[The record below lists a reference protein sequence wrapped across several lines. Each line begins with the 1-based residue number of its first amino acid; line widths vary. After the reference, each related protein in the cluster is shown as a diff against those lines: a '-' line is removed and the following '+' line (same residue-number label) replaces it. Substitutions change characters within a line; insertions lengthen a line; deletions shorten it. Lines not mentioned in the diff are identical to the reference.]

1 MEHLLSFTGKS
12 NLKVP
17 RSKQIH
23 LAFGNRR
30 LLSSSPWAMFWSPPN
45 AQEWPADPLPTF
57 GLTQT
62 SAAECTLRLLFLW
75 RPQFWHPTSS
85 FTAGWEL
92 SPGAL
97 SVGGEES
104 CPAFNANAAV
114 STETGKSPD
123 AAIRLLRG
131 IRFRCLPP
139 GSSEVMKRQARDKY
153 GPRVFPWLMVGKIPM
168 RPAGRKYGSPSRV
181 H

>member
-1 MEHLLSFTGKS
+1 
-12 NLKVP
+12 
-17 RSKQIH
+17 
-23 LAFGNRR
+23 
-30 LLSSSPWAMFWSPPN
+30 MFWSPPN
-45 AQEWPADPLPTF
+45 AQECPADPLPTL

-62 SAAECTLRLLFLW
+62 PAAECALRLLFLW
-75 RPQFWHPTSS
+75 RPQFWHLTSS

-92 SPGAL
+92 SPGAI

-104 CPAFNANAAV
+104 CAAFNANSAV
-114 STETGKSPD
+114 SKETGKSPD
-123 AAIRLLRG
+123 AAIRLLRE

-153 GPRVFPWLMVGKIPM
+153 GPRVFPWLMAGKTPM